1 MRVEPQQGGGWR
13 EAVAGLRGAFEFEW
27 GGRQY
32 LNVEDY
38 RQAARRK
45 LPAGPWAYVDGAAE
59 DMLSA
64 AANRDAYRRWDLR
77 PRVLAGHGERDLGVR
92 VAGESL
98 ATPILLAPT
107 GLTGLAHW
115 QGEAG
120 AARAAESA
128 GTRLVL
134 SSAASYSIE
143 EVAAATERSHFFQLY
158 PWRDRE
164 LMASLIERAGTAG
177 YVAMMVTVDVPVPSN
192 RELEQ
197 RQGMG
202 IPPVLTP
209 RRLLDGARRP
219 RWWYAFLKHQRV
231 SLRNLG
237 GEYGVRFGVRGAQRQ
252 LGLWRPDL
260 GWDDLAWLRERW
272 PGPMFVKGVLDP
284 EDARRCLE
292 IGAEGVVVSN
302 HGGRQLDGA
311 PATLDVLPAIAEVAA
326 GRGQVLFD
334 GGIRRGSDAIKALC
348 LGADAVMIGRPAV
361 YGLAARGERGV
372 AEVLGLL
379 TDEIERNLVL
389 MGCPSVAALDRSW
402 VSRRDLEPSL

>member
-1 MRVEPQQGGGWR
+1 MTVEPRQGGGWR
-13 EAVAGLRGAFEFEW
+13 DALGGLRGAFEFEW

-38 RQAARRK
+38 RRAARRK
-45 LPAGPWAYVDGAAE
+45 LPVGPWAYIDGAAE
-59 DMLSA
+59 DMLTV
-64 AANRDAYRRWDLR
+64 AANRDAFRRWDLR
-77 PRVLAGHGERDLGVR
+77 QRVLTGHGERDLGVSL
-92 VAGESL
+92 AGERL

-115 QGEAG
+115 RGEVA
-120 AARAAESA
+120 AARAAESR

-164 LMASLIERAGTAG
+164 LMASLIDRAAAAG
-177 YVAMMVTVDVPVPSN
+177 FGAMMVTVDVPVPSN

-202 IPPVLTP
+202 MPPVLTP
-209 RRLLDGARRP
+209 ARLLDGARRP
-219 RWWYAFLKHQRV
+219 RWWYAFLKYQRV

-260 GWDDLAWLRERW
+260 DWNDLAWLRRRW
-272 PGPMFVKGVLDP
+272 DGPMFVKGVLDP
-284 EDARRCLE
+284 EDAERCFE

-311 PATLDVLPAIAEVAA
+311 PASLDALPAIAEAVS
-326 GRGQVLFD
+326 GRGQVVFD
-334 GGIRRGSDAIKALC
+334 GGIRRGSDVIKALC
-348 LGADAVMIGRPAV
+348 LGADAVMIGRPFV

-372 AEVLGLL
+372 AEVLGIL
-379 TDEIERNLVL
+379 TAEIERNLVL

-402 VSRRDLEPSL
+402 VIRRDTGQSP